1 LPVDPQDNHA
11 AHAPAHLQPM
21 EVIVHNFDATGKI
34 DPNGLIAL
42 QNAIPHLESHFE
54 YLKADKM
61 QEQLFMQ
68 LWPRFTAVKSSAEGI
83 FRMVERMHNQSQQ
96 GGSPTP
102 QGGQFDPAAQVGAT
116 APQ

>member
-1 LPVDPQDNHA
+1 
-11 AHAPAHLQPM
+11 
-21 EVIVHNFDATGKI
+21 
-34 DPNGLIAL
+34 
-42 QNAIPHLESHFE
+42 
-54 YLKADKM
+54 M